1 MVFGLALRDTISG
14 TRLIEQVPVFPTRSR
29 PTKRTLG
36 WQQFDVKDAEIALLT
51 APWLNAPT
59 EKKDTIIDAVPRFCH
74 IISVCYEIIIISLFF
89 FLLSLSLSFIY
100 FFLVKDPKHVDNKT
114 IAMAALAPGIQLW
127 IN

>member
-59 EKKDTIIDAVPRFCH
+59 EKKKKKDTVIDAVPRFCH
-74 IISVCYEIIIISLFF
+74 ILSVCY
-89 FLLSLSLSFIY
+89 
-100 FFLVKDPKHVDNKT
+100 
-114 IAMAALAPGIQLW
+114 
-127 IN
+127 

>member
-36 WQQFDVKDAEIALLT
+36 WQQFDVKVAEIALLT

-59 EKKDTIIDAVPRFCH
+59 EKKDTVIYAVPRFCH
-74 IISVCYEIIIISLFF
+74 IISVC
-89 FLLSLSLSFIY
+89 
-100 FFLVKDPKHVDNKT
+100 
-114 IAMAALAPGIQLW
+114 
-127 IN
+127 

>member
-36 WQQFDVKDAEIALLT
+36 WQQFDVNDAEIALLT

-59 EKKDTIIDAVPRFCH
+59 EKKKRYSYRRCSSILPHYFRLLLDDYHFV
-74 IISVCYEIIIISLFF
+74 IIIIIIIIMIIIIYLFF
-89 FLLSLSLSFIY
+89 LSEGS
-100 FFLVKDPKHVDNKT
+100 K
-114 IAMAALAPGIQLW
+114 ARG
-127 IN
+127 

>member
-59 EKKDTIIDAVPRFCH
+59 EKKKKRYSYRRCSSILPHYFRLLLGDYHFV
-74 IISVCYEIIIISLFF
+74 IIIIIIIIIYLFF
-89 FLLSLSLSFIY
+89 LSEGS
-100 FFLVKDPKHVDNKT
+100 K
-114 IAMAALAPGIQLW
+114 ARG
-127 IN
+127 

>member
-74 IISVCYEIIIISLFF
+74 IISVCYEMIIISL
-89 FLLSLSLSFIY
+89 LLLLLLLL
-100 FFLVKDPKHVDNKT
+100 LVKDPKRVDNKT
-114 IAMAALAPGIQLW
+114 IAMAVWAPGIQLW